1 MGESCWAIA
10 YLRELNLASVILRLT
25 MAMVFGGVIG
35 LERARKQRAAGFRT
49 YMLVCIGASIT
60 MLLGQYE
67 ELMSETLWARML
79 CEGNTRVDVSRFGA
93 QVVNGIGFLGAGT
106 IIVTARQE
114 VKGLTTAAA
123 LWASACTGL
132 AIGAGFYEGV
142 ILSFAVIA
150 LCIKVFPILE
160 DLTVAKSR
168 NMNIYLEFDHLDDIT
183 NIIRH
188 IKGGNIQVL
197 EVDIDRENTRGVH
210 QRPNAILTLQLPRRQ
225 SHALILAD
233 LTGLP
238 CICAIEEI

>member
-1 MGESCWAIA
+1 
-10 YLRELNLASVILRLT
+10 
-25 MAMVFGGVIG
+25 
-35 LERARKQRAAGFRT
+35 
-49 YMLVCIGASIT
+49 
-60 MLLGQYE
+60 
-67 ELMSETLWARML
+67 
-79 CEGNTRVDVSRFGA
+79 
-93 QVVNGIGFLGAGT
+93 
-106 IIVTARQE
+106 
-114 VKGLTTAAA
+114 
-123 LWASACTGL
+123 
-132 AIGAGFYEGV
+132 
-142 ILSFAVIA
+142 
-150 LCIKVFPILE
+150 VFPILE